1 MPGSRRSTS
10 PPLLRDFW
18 RLSSISRTM
27 EAWRSF
33 SRSIPTGAE
42 MVLSRVTRC
51 NSPRKR
57 SKMATG
63 ARAISRSSS
72 IMPAPSS
79 ATRDPLSRLRCH
91 RFPLD
96 LAQRRKV
103 RTERGCS
110 VYRRRGSG
118 ASAEA
123 ADCAGH
129 RVLRLRLDRALHLWE
144 EALWEEAVDTAP
156 GPGVWS
162 GGISHVSL
170 AAQPP
175 QEPPTT
181 EIGGRAASIRGG
193 NPRKESGMR
202 KAVFVDP
209 SSTHLHVYS
218 RFTIPRLGSVLL
230 GTIMRDRGWD
240 VKVYI
245 EDIAPVGMGAVLSA
259 DIVGISGI
267 TSTAPPCYRL
277 AATVRAAGIP
287 VVLGGTHTT
296 FLPDE
301 GLDHAD
307 YVVRGEGEFAF
318 PELVE
323 AIEGGGGFDRIQG
336 LSYWR
341 DGQKVHNPERPKLA
355 NLDVNPIPDFSL
367 VVGYGRPRIASVA
380 TSRGCP
386 FPCAFCSVPGM
397 YGSAFRTHSIDRVI
411 AELKTHAGTPYIFFA
426 DDIFTANR
434 KRTKDLLSRMI
445 AEGVTPKWG
454 AQVRTETV
462 DDDELL
468 KLMRQ
473 SNCFNVFVGFESIN
487 PKTLHLF
494 KKKQDLAK
502 IRRSITRFHD
512 HGINIHGMFVVGS
525 DEDDVETIYQ
535 TAQFARD
542 NQIETIQLMILTPI
556 PGSPDWTTLYAQGK
570 KDILT
575 DNWEL
580 YDGHHC
586 VHQPRKISPYE
597 LQLAAMKG
605 TEQFYSWGAILESLF
620 N

>member
-1 MPGSRRSTS
+1 MT
-10 PPLLRDFW
+10 
-18 RLSSISRTM
+18 T
-27 EAWRSF
+27 
-33 SRSIPTGAE
+33 
-42 MVLSRVTRC
+42 
-51 NSPRKR
+51 K
-57 SKMATG
+57 
-63 ARAISRSSS
+63 
-72 IMPAPSS
+72 
-79 ATRDPLSRLRCH
+79 
-91 RFPLD
+91 
-96 LAQRRKV
+96 KV
-103 RTERGCS
+103 
-110 VYRRRGSG
+110 
-118 ASAEA
+118 
-123 ADCAGH
+123 
-129 RVLRLRLDRALHLWE
+129 
-144 EALWEEAVDTAP
+144 
-156 GPGVWS
+156 
-162 GGISHVSL
+162 
-170 AAQPP
+170 
-175 QEPPTT
+175 
-181 EIGGRAASIRGG
+181 
-193 NPRKESGMR
+193 
-202 KAVFVDP
+202 VFVEP

-230 GTIMRDRGWD
+230 GTIMRNRGWD
-240 VKVYI
+240 VRVYI
-245 EDIAPVGMGAVLSA
+245 EDIAPVDMGEVLSA

-301 GLDHAD
+301 GLDHAE

-323 AIEGGGGFDRIQG
+323 AIERGQGFGAIQG

-386 FPCAFCSVPGM
+386 FPCTFCSVPGM

-411 AELKTHAGTPYIFFA
+411 AELKTHAGTPYVFFA

-445 AEGVTPKWG
+445 AEGVTPQWG

-473 SNCFNVFVGFESIN
+473 SHCLNVFVGFESIN

-502 IRRSITRFHD
+502 IRRSIDKFHD
-512 HGINIHGMFVVGS
+512 NRIKIHGMFVVGS

-556 PGSPDWTTLYAQGK
+556 PGSPDWSTLYAQGK

-597 LQLAAMKG
+597 LQMAAMKA
-605 TEQFYSWGAILESLF
+605 TEQFYSWGSIIEPLVRKGDVLTAFLRFSAKRLLKDWWKDPENQAHTARLRQELYAERQRAGRAAPAAVAVPEAFIQDDLGRLLEKFLHELGVRVTPLTEPVVDALHRMQQTADVIIAPMVQRAAKGKEELSQRLGAVTAAIQSNLDKLPRVIPLPVNWEQGPVFEPFAKVGLLFTENLDRIRQAYTRAGELLELWGDGPAAAPAAVLLTPR
-620 N
+620 